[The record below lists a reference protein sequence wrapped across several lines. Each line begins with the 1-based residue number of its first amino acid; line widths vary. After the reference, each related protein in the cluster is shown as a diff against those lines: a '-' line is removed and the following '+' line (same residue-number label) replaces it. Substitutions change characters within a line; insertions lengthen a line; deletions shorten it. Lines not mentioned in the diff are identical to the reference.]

1 MEYQYFEYSAHLI
14 FLDCTNGSRPV
25 PPPVQWLSK
34 SAPGFYKTI
43 AVADDEIECF
53 IQYPSISLV
62 SLCDR
67 DKDRGDEEDDGDD
80 DDDDALKVIQSSEE
94 CQTPT
99 CGGAAKVNNF
109 NQLQY
114 VDDDHN
120 SDVNKQYYEKTILE
134 PMKYYLLYKYDQH
147 KGRILLPNQM
157 NFWKSAKGV
166 GSFSIQKFILHIL
179 VTLNR
184 AL

>member
-25 PPPVQWLSK
+25 PPPIQWLSK

-67 DKDRGDEEDDGDD
+67 DKDRGDDD
-80 DDDDALKVIQSSEE
+80 DDDIYIYIMMKCMFVCHEKSS
-94 CQTPT
+94 
-99 CGGAAKVNNF
+99 
-109 NQLQY
+109 
-114 VDDDHN
+114 
-120 SDVNKQYYEKTILE
+120 
-134 PMKYYLLYKYDQH
+134 
-147 KGRILLPNQM
+147 LPNSEP
-157 NFWKSAKGV
+157 SAG
-166 GSFSIQKFILHIL
+166 GSK
-179 VTLNR
+179 
-184 AL
+184 

>member
-25 PPPVQWLSK
+25 PPPVQQLSK
-34 SAPGFYKTI
+34 SAPGFYKI
-43 AVADDEIECF
+43 IEVADDEIECF

-67 DKDRGDEEDDGDD
+67 DKDRGDDDGDD
-80 DDDDALKVIQSSEE
+80 DYGEDNDGDNDDDDALKVIQSSEE

-109 NQLQY
+109 N
-114 VDDDHN
+114 
-120 SDVNKQYYEKTILE
+120 
-134 PMKYYLLYKYDQH
+134 
-147 KGRILLPNQM
+147 
-157 NFWKSAKGV
+157 
-166 GSFSIQKFILHIL
+166 
-179 VTLNR
+179 
-184 AL
+184 